1 MSFMVNS
8 KQQILGVIRKH
19 KQAFRDLGAK
29 RIGLF
34 GSVVRG
40 DQTARSDVDLVVE
53 FIPGQ
58 KNYRNLLGTADLAE
72 SLMGRNVEIVTPESV
87 SPFIAPHIQKEAEYV
102 QIA

>member
-1 MSFMVNS
+1 MAFMVKS
-8 KQQILGVIRKH
+8 KQQILGVIREH
-19 KQAFRDLGAK
+19 KQAFRDLGAS

-40 DQTARSDVDLVVE
+40 DQTAGSDIDLLVE
-53 FIPGQ
+53 FVPGR

-72 SLMGRNVEIVTPESV
+72 SLVGKKVEIVTPESV
-87 SPFIAPHIQKEAEYV
+87 SPFIVPHIQKEAEYV

>member
-1 MSFMVNS
+1 MVKS
-8 KQQILGVIRKH
+8 KQQILRIINEN

-40 DQTARSDVDLVVE
+40 DQTAGSDVDLVVE
-53 FIPGQ
+53 FIPGR

-72 SLMGRNVEIVTPESV
+72 SLVGRNVEIVTPESV
-87 SPFIAPHIQKEAEYV
+87 SPFIAPRIQKEAEYV